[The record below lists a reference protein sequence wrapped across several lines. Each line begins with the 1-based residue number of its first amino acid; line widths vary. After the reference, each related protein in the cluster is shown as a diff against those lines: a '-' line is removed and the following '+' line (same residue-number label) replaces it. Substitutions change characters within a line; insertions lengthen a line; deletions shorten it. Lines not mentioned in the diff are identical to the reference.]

1 EVLAIYREM
10 TSGYALSPQNI
21 KNEGVTDVEFARVS
35 ERWTD
40 PDLNGVNTV
49 TDWKRI
55 KSTDSTIL
63 GSTTTPE
70 QGIPANKI
78 DYFLA
83 RDYSRNDRVG
93 VSFLEQEYEEVLQG
107 QKSVV
112 KNITDGRGRV
122 IDTLPVDSGTP
133 GK

>member
-1 EVLAIYREM
+1 
-10 TSGYALSPQNI
+10 
-21 KNEGVTDVEFARVS
+21 
-35 ERWTD
+35 
-40 PDLNGVNTV
+40 
-49 TDWKRI
+49 
-55 KSTDSTIL
+55 
-63 GSTTTPE
+63 
-70 QGIPANKI
+70 
-78 DYFLA
+78 LA

-133 GK
+133 GKDIILTIDSEMQHAMEDIVENKLLELKAGPSSQLVKDAYLVMMDPRT